1 MAVYFL
7 WGSIALIVLVLLCGF
22 LTGFYR
28 GLKRSSL
35 HVLFAVVSVVVA
47 FFITKPIT
55 NAILGININVDGSL
69 ISIGDY
75 IVQLVSQN
83 LVDLSYFDTAST
95 FIQQLPTAILSP
107 IIFLIIL
114 LLVYLVIDIIYL
126 IVARVSFGTKKADF
140 EKHKPWRWPSGAIGL
155 CEAFLFMI
163 VLFAPITSLT
173 YTYEE
178 IMTSPTTAEYVSPEG
193 DNYLKTIKE
202 YSSSAL
208 PETVNEVILSFN
220 DSAIGVICSAGG
232 FDDAMFDGLSS
243 FSIDGESVGARGE
256 LVNLAHTYDE
266 FVVVYND
273 IMSEDYTNL
282 NITNLKNNLTTLIQ
296 NNLFKKVITD
306 TVQDFIVNYDA
317 LKLELGITNVP
328 PELEEVIDFMQDKF
342 QGPNFSLYDYISND
356 LITALDVAD
365 NVISDD
371 IMDKFSS
378 LDTSNISAVINFALD
393 EQTLIQTSLNSLL
406 TLNTV
411 SDVMPQL
418 LELASTYLQES
429 FPNEE
434 GIEVGLNTSVNS
446 TDLTSVVSSVFK
458 ILNDVD
464 VINEANN
471 NQLFEIFNSEN
482 ILESILGL
490 NDVEAVIDGMG
501 GILDEASS
509 LSIFN
514 YTSGDEPINSF
525 NNVLKIMGIDVLGDE
540 VLANST
546 IVDSSL
552 VSDEMTTINSYTAFF
567 NHIKEPVLTIINSG
581 LTDILNEEVDANAV
595 IEILTEQVEL
605 NPNFVADLLMPFY
618 ELDKATISGSSLKAM
633 VFDNVINMLEENL
646 NGFITFEETE
656 DNYVNWYNN
665 LASIGELLSVMS
677 DGNIQVEENSYTY
690 LEYLMQENQENVD
703 YLTLIENMQ
712 TDGNVSALLNVVF
725 NNNMYNPLNDQ
736 LFSTF
741 DSMLEEIT
749 KVNPQSEAYKTNL
762 QANADLYVST
772 INTLIETLLSS
783 DMQSA
788 NLQDKLLPIGRA
800 LDTLKVSAK
809 NNVLNEIFV
818 NIIWYLTGDVIGDNP
833 IYADQTP
840 NHDFADEI
848 KAQIGIAEDEIDT
861 GYYEVESYAE
871 IMQPVLEVVD
881 FAGNLSEALDSVLNG
896 KPISEENIESYLDT
910 AIETIKTQ
918 FVDEEESFNEEK
930 AIEVIERASE
940 ITSDFVSEEMQQYS
954 TQIEELLNSKVSDD
968 TISPNLANA
977 IKNLFGIGAQSGI

>member
-95 FIQQLPTAILSP
+95 FIQQLPMAILNP

-114 LLVYLVIDIIYL
+114 LLVYLVMDIIYL

-273 IMSEDYTNL
+273 IMAEDYANL

-328 PELEEVIDFMQDKF
+328 PELEEVINFMQDKF
-342 QGPNFSLYDYISND
+342 QDPNFSLYDYISSD

-546 IVDSSL
+546 IVDGSL

-567 NHIKEPVLTIINSG
+567 NHIKEPVLTIIDSG

-618 ELDKATISGSSLKAM
+618 ELDKATISGSTLKAM
-633 VFDNVINMLEENL
+633 IFDNVKSMFEENL
-646 NGFITFEETE
+646 SGFVTFEGTE
-656 DNYVNWYNN
+656 DNYENWYNN

-690 LEYLMQENQENVD
+690 LEYLLQDNQENVD

-749 KVNPQSEAYKTNL
+749 GINPQSEAYKTNL

-783 DMQSA
+783 DMQSE

-840 NHDFADEI
+840 NHDFTDEI

-861 GYYEVESYAE
+861 GYYEVKSYEE
-871 IMQPVLEVVD
+871 IMQQVLEVVN
-881 FAGNLSEALDSVLNG
+881 FAGKLSEALDNALG
-896 KPISEENIESYLDT
+896 GTALSEENIEEYLDT
-910 AIETIKTQ
+910 AIETINSEFTTGGEY
-918 FVDEEESFNEEK
+918 DETK
-930 AIEVIERASE
+930 ALEVINRASE
-940 ITSDFVSEEMQQYS
+940 ITSDFVNEEMQEYS

>member
-1 MAVYFL
+1 MSVYFL

-95 FIQQLPTAILSP
+95 FIQQLPMAILNP

-114 LLVYLVIDIIYL
+114 LLVYLVMDIIYL

-342 QGPNFSLYDYISND
+342 QDPNFSLYDYISND

-418 LELASTYLQES
+418 LELASNALQEQ
-429 FPNEE
+429 FTNEE
-434 GIEVGLNTSVNS
+434 GIVVGLNTSVDS

-514 YTSGDEPINSF
+514 YTSGDEQINSF

-633 VFDNVINMLEENL
+633 VFDNVKNMLEENL

-783 DMQSA
+783 DMQSE

-840 NHDFADEI
+840 NHDFTDEI
-848 KAQIGIAEDEIDT
+848 KAQIGIAEDEINT
-861 GYYEVESYAE
+861 GYYEVKSYEE
-871 IMQPVLEVVD
+871 IMQQVLEVVD
-881 FAGNLSEALDSVLNG
+881 FAGNLSKALDSVLNG

-910 AIETIKTQ
+910 AINTIKTQ
-918 FVDEEESFNEEK
+918 FVDEKESFNEKK

-940 ITSDFVSEEMQQYS
+940 ITSDFVNEEMQQYS

-977 IKNLFGIGAQSGI
+977 IKNLFGIGVQSGI

>member
-95 FIQQLPTAILSP
+95 FIQQLPMAILNP

-114 LLVYLVIDIIYL
+114 LLVYLVVDIIYL

-243 FSIDGESVGARGE
+243 FSIDGESVGVRGE

-266 FVVVYND
+266 FVMVYND

-306 TVQDFIVNYDA
+306 TVQDFIVNFD
-317 LKLELGITNVP
+317 KLSIELGIVNVP
-328 PELEEVIDFMQDKF
+328 EEAKEVIDFLRTKF
-342 QGPNFSLYDYISND
+342 DDPNFSLYDYISND
-356 LITALDVAD
+356 LITVLDVAD

-418 LELASTYLQES
+418 LELASNALQEQ
-429 FPNEE
+429 FTNEE
-434 GIEVGLNTSVNS
+434 GIVVGLNTSVDS

-546 IVDSSL
+546 IVDGSL

-633 VFDNVINMLEENL
+633 VFVNVKNMLEENL

-861 GYYEVESYAE
+861 GYYEVKSYEE
-871 IMQPVLEVVD
+871 IMQQVLEVVD

-896 KPISEENIESYLDT
+896 EPISEDNIESYLDT
-910 AIETIKTQ
+910 AIETINSEFTTGGEY
-918 FVDEEESFNEEK
+918 DETK
-930 AIEVIERASE
+930 ALEVINRASE
-940 ITSDFVSEEMQQYS
+940 ITSDFVNEEMQQYS

-977 IKNLFGIGAQSGI
+977 IKNLFGIGVQSGI

>member
-95 FIQQLPTAILSP
+95 FIQQLPMAILNP

-114 LLVYLVIDIIYL
+114 LLVYLVMDIIYL

-342 QGPNFSLYDYISND
+342 QDPNFSLYDYISND

-378 LDTSNISAVINFALD
+378 LDTSSISAVINFALD

-434 GIEVGLNTSVNS
+434 GIAVGLNTSVNS

-546 IVDSSL
+546 IVDGSL

-633 VFDNVINMLEENL
+633 VFDNVKNMLEENL

-783 DMQSA
+783 DMQSE

-840 NHDFADEI
+840 NHDFTDEI

-861 GYYEVESYAE
+861 GYYEVKSYEE
-871 IMQPVLEVVD
+871 IMQQVLEVVD

-954 TQIEELLNSKVSDD
+954 TQIEEFLSSKVSDN
-968 TISPNLANA
+968 TIGKGLANA

>member
-342 QGPNFSLYDYISND
+342 QDPNFSLYDYISND

>member
-1 MAVYFL
+1 M
-7 WGSIALIVLVLLCGF
+7 LVLLCGF

-95 FIQQLPTAILSP
+95 FIQQLPTAILNP

-114 LLVYLVIDIIYL
+114 LLVYLVMDIIYL

-342 QGPNFSLYDYISND
+342 QDPNFSLYDYISND

-514 YTSGDEPINSF
+514 YTSGEEQINSF

-546 IVDSSL
+546 IVDGSL

-633 VFDNVINMLEENL
+633 VFDNVKNMLEENL

-712 TDGNVSALLNVVF
+712 QDGSISELLSIIFKNK
-725 NNNMYNPLNDQ
+725 MYSPLNDQ

-741 DSMLEEIT
+741 DEMLFEIT

-840 NHDFADEI
+840 NHNFTDEI

-861 GYYEVESYAE
+861 GYYEVKSYAE
-871 IMQPVLEVVD
+871 IMQQVLEVVD
-881 FAGNLSEALDSVLNG
+881 FAGKLSEALDNALG
-896 KPISEENIESYLDT
+896 GTALSEENIEEYLDT
-910 AIETIKTQ
+910 AIETINSEFTTGGEY
-918 FVDEEESFNEEK
+918 DETK
-930 AIEVIERASE
+930 ALEVINRASE
-940 ITSDFVSEEMQQYS
+940 ITSDFVNEEMQQYS

-977 IKNLFGIGAQSGI
+977 IKNLFGIGVQSGI

>member
-7 WGSIALIVLVLLCGF
+7 WGSVALIVLVLLCGF

-95 FIQQLPTAILSP
+95 FIQQLPMAILNP

-114 LLVYLVIDIIYL
+114 LLVYLVMDIIYL

-342 QGPNFSLYDYISND
+342 QDPNFSLYDYISND

-378 LDTSNISAVINFALD
+378 LDTSNISTVINFALD

-546 IVDSSL
+546 IVDGSL

-567 NHIKEPVLTIINSG
+567 NHIKEPVLTIIDSG

-633 VFDNVINMLEENL
+633 VFDNVKNMLEENL

-690 LEYLMQENQENVD
+690 LEYLMQKNQENVD

-783 DMQSA
+783 DMQSE

-809 NNVLNEIFV
+809 NDVLDEIFV

-871 IMQPVLEVVD
+871 IMQQVLEVVD

-954 TQIEELLNSKVSDD
+954 TRIEELLNSKVSDD

>member
-95 FIQQLPTAILSP
+95 FIQQLPMAILNP

-114 LLVYLVIDIIYL
+114 LLVYLVMDIIYL

-342 QGPNFSLYDYISND
+342 QDPNFSLYDYISND

-434 GIEVGLNTSVNS
+434 GIAVGLNTSVNS

-546 IVDSSL
+546 IVDGSL

-633 VFDNVINMLEENL
+633 VFDNVKNMLEENL

-783 DMQSA
+783 DMQSE

-840 NHDFADEI
+840 NHDFTDEI

-861 GYYEVESYAE
+861 GYYEVKSYEE
-871 IMQPVLEVVD
+871 IMQQVLEVVD

-954 TQIEELLNSKVSDD
+954 TQIEEFLSSKVSDN
-968 TISPNLANA
+968 TIGKGLANA

>member
-114 LLVYLVIDIIYL
+114 LLVYLVMDIIYL

-243 FSIDGESVGARGE
+243 FSIDGESVGVRGE
-256 LVNLAHTYDE
+256 LVNFAHTYDE

-306 TVQDFIVNYDA
+306 TVQDFIVNFD
-317 LKLELGITNVP
+317 KLSIELGIVNVP
-328 PELEEVIDFMQDKF
+328 EEAKEVIDFLRTKF
-342 QGPNFSLYDYISND
+342 DDPEFNLYDYISND

-418 LELASTYLQES
+418 LELASNALQEQ
-429 FPNEE
+429 FTNEE
-434 GIEVGLNTSVNS
+434 GIVVGLNTSVNS

-514 YTSGDEPINSF
+514 YTSGDEQINSF

-546 IVDSSL
+546 IVDGSL

-581 LTDILNEEVDANAV
+581 LTDILNEEIDANAV

-783 DMQSA
+783 DMQSE

-861 GYYEVESYAE
+861 GYYEVKSYAE
-871 IMQPVLEVVD
+871 IMQQVLEVVD
-881 FAGNLSEALDSVLNG
+881 FAGKLSEALDNALG
-896 KPISEENIESYLDT
+896 GTALSEENIEEYLDT
-910 AIETIKTQ
+910 AIETINSEFTTGGEY
-918 FVDEEESFNEEK
+918 DETK
-930 AIEVIERASE
+930 ALEVINRASE
-940 ITSDFVSEEMQQYS
+940 ITSDFVNEEMQQYS

>member
-95 FIQQLPTAILSP
+95 FIQQLPTAILNP

-114 LLVYLVIDIIYL
+114 LLVYLVMDIIYL

-342 QGPNFSLYDYISND
+342 QDPNFSLYDYISND

-514 YTSGDEPINSF
+514 YTSGEEQINSF

-546 IVDSSL
+546 IVDGVL

-581 LTDILNEEVDANAV
+581 LTDILNEEIDANAV

-633 VFDNVINMLEENL
+633 VFDNVKNMLEENL

-871 IMQPVLEVVD
+871 IMQQVLEVVD
-881 FAGNLSEALDSVLNG
+881 FAGNLSKALDSVLNG

-910 AIETIKTQ
+910 AIDTIKTQ
-918 FVDEEESFNEEK
+918 FVDEKESFNEEK

-954 TQIEELLNSKVSDD
+954 TQIEEFLSSKVSDN
-968 TISPNLANA
+968 TIGKGLANA

>member
-75 IVQLVSQN
+75 IVRLVSQN

-95 FIQQLPTAILSP
+95 FIQQLPTAILNP

-114 LLVYLVIDIIYL
+114 LLVYLVMDIIYL

-208 PETVNEVILSFN
+208 PEVVNEVILSFN

-243 FSIDGESVGARGE
+243 FSIDGESVGVRGE

-273 IMSEDYTNL
+273 IISEDYTNL

-317 LKLELGITNVP
+317 LKLELQITNVP
-328 PELEEVIDFMQDKF
+328 PELEEVIAFMQDKF
-342 QGPNFSLYDYISND
+342 QDPNFSLYDYISND

-393 EQTLIQTSLNSLL
+393 EQTLIQNSLNSLL

-429 FPNEE
+429 YPNEE

-446 TDLTSVVSSVFK
+446 TDLTSIVSSVFK

-464 VINEANN
+464 VINEAND

-482 ILESILGL
+482 LLQNILNLK
-490 NDVEAVIDGMG
+490 DVEAVIDGMG
-501 GILDEASS
+501 EILDEASS

-514 YTSGDEPINSF
+514 YTSGEEQINSF

-540 VLANST
+540 VLADST
-546 IVDSSL
+546 IVDGAL

-581 LTDILNEEVDANAV
+581 LTDILNEEIDANAV
-595 IEILTEQVEL
+595 IDILTEQVKL

-677 DGNIQVEENSYTY
+677 DGNIQVEDNSFTY
-690 LEYLMQENQENVD
+690 LEYLMQDNQENVD

-712 TDGNVSALLNVVF
+712 ADGDVSALLNVVF
-725 NNNMYNPLNDQ
+725 KNNMYSPLNER

-749 KVNPQSEAYKTNL
+749 GINPQSVAYKTNL

-783 DMQSA
+783 DMQSE

-800 LDTLKVSAK
+800 LDTLKVSAE
-809 NNVLNEIFV
+809 NDVLNEIFV
-818 NIIWYLTGDVIGDNP
+818 NIIWYLTGDVIDDNP

-848 KAQIGIAEDEIDT
+848 KAQIGVTEENIDT
-861 GYYEVESYAE
+861 GYYEVESYEE
-871 IMQPVLEVVD
+871 IMQQVLEVVD
-881 FAGNLSEALDSVLNG
+881 FAGNLSEALDTVLNG
-896 KPISEENIESYLDT
+896 EPISADNIESYLDT
-910 AIETIKTQ
+910 AIDTIKTQ
-918 FVDEEESFNEEK
+918 FVDEEETFDEEK
-930 AIEVIERASE
+930 AIEVIDRASE

-954 TQIEELLNSKVSDD
+954 TQIDELLSSKVSDN
-968 TISPNLANA
+968 TISENLANA

>member
-114 LLVYLVIDIIYL
+114 LLVYLVMDIIYL

-342 QGPNFSLYDYISND
+342 QDPNFSLYDYISND

-633 VFDNVINMLEENL
+633 VFDNVKNMLEENL

-783 DMQSA
+783 DMQSE

-840 NHDFADEI
+840 NHDFTDEI

-871 IMQPVLEVVD
+871 IMQQVLEVVD
-881 FAGNLSEALDSVLNG
+881 FAGNLSKALDSVLNG

-910 AIETIKTQ
+910 AINTIKTQ
-918 FVDEEESFNEEK
+918 FVDEKESFNEKK

-954 TQIEELLNSKVSDD
+954 TRIDELLNSKVQDE
-968 TISPNLANA
+968 IIGEGLANA

>member
-95 FIQQLPTAILSP
+95 FIQQLPMAILNP

-114 LLVYLVIDIIYL
+114 LLVYLVMDIIYL

-342 QGPNFSLYDYISND
+342 QDPNFSLYDYISND

-434 GIEVGLNTSVNS
+434 GIAVGLNTSVNS

-546 IVDSSL
+546 IVDGSL

-633 VFDNVINMLEENL
+633 VFDNVKNMLEENL

-725 NNNMYNPLNDQ
+725 NNNMYNPLNAQ

-783 DMQSA
+783 DMQSE

-840 NHDFADEI
+840 NHDFTDEI

-861 GYYEVESYAE
+861 GYYEVKSYEE
-871 IMQPVLEVVD
+871 IMQQVLEVVD

-940 ITSDFVSEEMQQYS
+940 ITSDFVNKEMQQYS

>member
-47 FFITKPIT
+47 SFITKPIT

-69 ISIGDY
+69 MSIGDY

-114 LLVYLVIDIIYL
+114 LLVYLVMDIIYL

-342 QGPNFSLYDYISND
+342 QDPNFSLYDYISND

-434 GIEVGLNTSVNS
+434 GIAVGLNTSVNS

-514 YTSGDEPINSF
+514 YTSGEEQINSF

-546 IVDSSL
+546 IVDGSL

-633 VFDNVINMLEENL
+633 VFDNVKNMLEENL

-749 KVNPQSEAYKTNL
+749 EVNPQSEAYKTNL
-762 QANADLYVST
+762 QANADQYVST

-840 NHDFADEI
+840 NHDFTDEI
-848 KAQIGIAEDEIDT
+848 KAQIGVTKENINT
-861 GYYEVESYAE
+861 GYYEVKSYEE
-871 IMQPVLEVVD
+871 IMQQVLEVVD
-881 FAGNLSEALDSVLNG
+881 FAGNLSKALDSVLNG

-910 AIETIKTQ
+910 AIVTIKTQ

-954 TQIEELLNSKVSDD
+954 TQIDKLLNSKVQDE
-968 TISPNLANA
+968 TIGEDLANA

>member
-95 FIQQLPTAILSP
+95 FIQQLPMAILSP

-114 LLVYLVIDIIYL
+114 LLVYLVMDIIYL

-342 QGPNFSLYDYISND
+342 QDPNFSLYDYISND

-418 LELASTYLQES
+418 LELASNALQEQ
-429 FPNEE
+429 FTNEE
-434 GIEVGLNTSVNS
+434 GIVVGLNTSVDS

-546 IVDSSL
+546 IVDGSL

-633 VFDNVINMLEENL
+633 VFDNVKNMLEENL

-690 LEYLMQENQENVD
+690 LEYLMQESQENVD

-783 DMQSA
+783 DMQSE
-788 NLQDKLLPIGRA
+788 NLQDKLIPIGRA

-840 NHDFADEI
+840 NHDFTDEI
-848 KAQIGIAEDEIDT
+848 KAQIGVTEENIDT

-871 IMQPVLEVVD
+871 IMQQVLEVVD
-881 FAGNLSEALDSVLNG
+881 FAGNLSEALDTVLNG
-896 KPISEENIESYLDT
+896 EPIGENNIESYLDT
-910 AIETIKTQ
+910 AIDTIKTQ
-918 FVDEEESFNEEK
+918 FVDEEESFDEEK

-940 ITSDFVSEEMQQYS
+940 ITSDFVNEEMQQYS

>member
-114 LLVYLVIDIIYL
+114 LLVYLVMDIIYL

-342 QGPNFSLYDYISND
+342 QDPNFSLYDYISND

-514 YTSGDEPINSF
+514 YTSGEEEINSL

-540 VLANST
+540 VLANPT

-567 NHIKEPVLTIINSG
+567 NHIKEPVLTIIDSG

-633 VFDNVINMLEENL
+633 VFDNVKNMLEENL

-749 KVNPQSEAYKTNL
+749 GINPQSEAYKTNL

-783 DMQSA
+783 DMQSE

-871 IMQPVLEVVD
+871 IMQQVLEVVD

-954 TQIEELLNSKVSDD
+954 TRIEELLNSKVSDD

>member
-114 LLVYLVIDIIYL
+114 LLVYLVMDIIYL

-342 QGPNFSLYDYISND
+342 QDPNFSLYDYISSD

-393 EQTLIQTSLNSLL
+393 EQTLIQNSLNSLL

-418 LELASTYLQES
+418 LELASNALQEQ
-429 FPNEE
+429 FTNEE
-434 GIEVGLNTSVNS
+434 GIVVGLNTSVNS

-514 YTSGDEPINSF
+514 YTSGDEQINSF

-546 IVDSSL
+546 IVDGVL

-633 VFDNVINMLEENL
+633 VFDNVKNMLEENL

-749 KVNPQSEAYKTNL
+749 GINPQSEAYKTNL

-783 DMQSA
+783 DMQSE

-840 NHDFADEI
+840 NHDFTDEI

-861 GYYEVESYAE
+861 GYYEVKSYEE
-871 IMQPVLEVVD
+871 IMQQVLEVVD

-896 KPISEENIESYLDT
+896 EPISEENIESYLDT

-918 FVDEEESFNEEK
+918 FVDEKESFNEEK
-930 AIEVIERASE
+930 AIEVIERASK

-954 TQIEELLNSKVSDD
+954 TQIEEFLSSKVSDN
-968 TISPNLANA
+968 TIGKDLANA

>member
-95 FIQQLPTAILSP
+95 FIQQLPTAIINP

-114 LLVYLVIDIIYL
+114 LLVYLVMDIIYL

-342 QGPNFSLYDYISND
+342 QDPNFSLYDYISND

-514 YTSGDEPINSF
+514 YTSGEEQINSF

-546 IVDSSL
+546 IVDGSL

-633 VFDNVINMLEENL
+633 VFDNVKNMLEENL

-712 TDGNVSALLNVVF
+712 QDGSISELLSIIFKNK
-725 NNNMYNPLNDQ
+725 MYSPLNDQ

-741 DSMLEEIT
+741 DEMLFEIT

-840 NHDFADEI
+840 NHNFTDEI

-861 GYYEVESYAE
+861 GYYEVKSYAE
-871 IMQPVLEVVD
+871 IMQQVLEVVD
-881 FAGNLSEALDSVLNG
+881 FAGKLSEALDNALG
-896 KPISEENIESYLDT
+896 GTALSEENIEEYLDT
-910 AIETIKTQ
+910 AIETINSEFTTGGEY
-918 FVDEEESFNEEK
+918 DETK
-930 AIEVIERASE
+930 ALEVINRASE
-940 ITSDFVSEEMQQYS
+940 ITSDFVNEEMQQYS
-954 TQIEELLNSKVSDD
+954 TQIEEFLSSKVSDN
-968 TISPNLANA
+968 TIGKGLANA

>member
-83 LVDLSYFDTAST
+83 LVDLSHFDTAST
-95 FIQQLPTAILSP
+95 FIQQLPTAILNP

-243 FSIDGESVGARGE
+243 FSIDGESVGVRGE
-256 LVNLAHTYDE
+256 LVNFAHTYDE

-328 PELEEVIDFMQDKF
+328 PELEEVIAFMQDKF
-342 QGPNFSLYDYISND
+342 QDPNFSLYDYISND
-356 LITALDVAD
+356 LITVLDVAD

-418 LELASTYLQES
+418 LELASNALQEQ
-429 FPNEE
+429 FTNEE
-434 GIEVGLNTSVNS
+434 GIVVGLNTSVNS

-482 ILESILGL
+482 IMESILGL

-514 YTSGDEPINSF
+514 YTSGDEQINSF

-546 IVDSSL
+546 IVDGSL

-581 LTDILNEEVDANAV
+581 LTDILNEEIDANAV

-633 VFDNVINMLEENL
+633 VFDNVKNMLEENL

-712 TDGNVSALLNVVF
+712 TDGNVLALLNVVF

-749 KVNPQSEAYKTNL
+749 KVNPQGEAYKTNL

-783 DMQSA
+783 DMQSE

-840 NHDFADEI
+840 NHDFTDEI
-848 KAQIGIAEDEIDT
+848 KAQIGVTEENINTE
-861 GYYEVESYAE
+861 YYEVKSYEE
-871 IMQPVLEVVD
+871 IMQQVLEVVD

-896 KPISEENIESYLDT
+896 APISEDNIESYLDT
-910 AIETIKTQ
+910 AINTIKTQ

-954 TQIEELLNSKVSDD
+954 TQISEFLDTKVSES
-968 TISPNLANA
+968 TIGEGLANA

>member
-114 LLVYLVIDIIYL
+114 LLVYLVMDIIYL

-282 NITNLKNNLTTLIQ
+282 NITDLKNNLTTLIQ

-342 QGPNFSLYDYISND
+342 QDPNFSLYDYISND

-514 YTSGDEPINSF
+514 YTSGEEQINSF

-546 IVDSSL
+546 IVDGVL
-552 VSDEMTTINSYTAFF
+552 VSDETTTLNSYTAFF
-567 NHIKEPVLTIINSG
+567 NHIKEPVLTIIDSG

-633 VFDNVINMLEENL
+633 VFDNVKNMLEENL

-783 DMQSA
+783 DMQSE

-871 IMQPVLEVVD
+871 IMQQVLEVVD

-954 TQIEELLNSKVSDD
+954 TRIEELLNSKVSDD

>member
-95 FIQQLPTAILSP
+95 FIQQLPMAILNP

-114 LLVYLVIDIIYL
+114 LLVYLVMDIIYL

-342 QGPNFSLYDYISND
+342 QDPNFSLYDYISND

-434 GIEVGLNTSVNS
+434 GIAVGLNTSVNS

-546 IVDSSL
+546 IVDGSL

-633 VFDNVINMLEENL
+633 VFDNVKNMLEENL

-783 DMQSA
+783 DMQSE

-840 NHDFADEI
+840 NHDFTDEI

-861 GYYEVESYAE
+861 GYYEVKSYEE
-871 IMQPVLEVVD
+871 IMQQVLEVVD

-940 ITSDFVSEEMQQYS
+940 ITSDFVNKEMQQYS

>member
-95 FIQQLPTAILSP
+95 FIQQLPMAILNP

-114 LLVYLVIDIIYL
+114 LLVYLVMDIIYL

-282 NITNLKNNLTTLIQ
+282 NITDLKNNLTTLIQ

-342 QGPNFSLYDYISND
+342 QDPNFSLYDYISND

-514 YTSGDEPINSF
+514 YTSGEEQINSF

-546 IVDSSL
+546 IVDGSL

-567 NHIKEPVLTIINSG
+567 NHIKEPVLTIIDSG

-633 VFDNVINMLEENL
+633 VFDNVKNMLEENL

-783 DMQSA
+783 DMQSE

-840 NHDFADEI
+840 NHDFTDEI
-848 KAQIGIAEDEIDT
+848 KAQIGIAEDEINT
-861 GYYEVESYAE
+861 GYYEVKSYEE
-871 IMQPVLEVVD
+871 IMQQVLEVVD
-881 FAGNLSEALDSVLNG
+881 FAGNLSKALDSVLNG

-910 AIETIKTQ
+910 AINTIKTQ
-918 FVDEEESFNEEK
+918 FVDEKESFNEKK

-940 ITSDFVSEEMQQYS
+940 ITSDFVNKEMQQYS
-954 TQIEELLNSKVSDD
+954 TQIEELLNSKVSNN
-968 TISPNLANA
+968 TISESLSDA

>member
-1 MAVYFL
+1 MSVYFL
-7 WGSIALIVLVLLCGF
+7 WGSIALIVLVLLGGF
-22 LTGFYR
+22 LIGFYR

-69 ISIGDY
+69 MSIGDY
-75 IVQLVSQN
+75 IIQLVSQN

-95 FIQQLPTAILSP
+95 FIQQLPMAILNP

-114 LLVYLVIDIIYL
+114 LLVYLVVDIIYL

-193 DNYLKTIKE
+193 ENYLKTIKE

-243 FSIDGESVGARGE
+243 FSIDGESVGVRGE

-306 TVQDFIVNYDA
+306 TVQDFIVNYEN

-342 QGPNFSLYDYISND
+342 QDPNFSLYDYISSD

-418 LELASTYLQES
+418 LEFASNALQEQ
-429 FPNEE
+429 FTNEE
-434 GIEVGLNTSVNS
+434 GIVVGLNTSANS

-514 YTSGDEPINSF
+514 YASGDEQINSF

-540 VLANST
+540 VLANPT
-546 IVDSSL
+546 IVDGSL

-581 LTDILNEEVDANAV
+581 LTDILNEEIDANAV

-633 VFDNVINMLEENL
+633 VFDNVKNMLEENL
-646 NGFITFEETE
+646 NSFITFEETE

-703 YLTLIENMQ
+703 YLTLIKNMQ
-712 TDGNVSALLNVVF
+712 TDGNVSELLSIIFKNK
-725 NNNMYNPLNDQ
+725 MYSPLNDQ

-741 DSMLEEIT
+741 DEMLFEIT
-749 KVNPQSEAYKTNL
+749 EVNPQSEAYKTNL
-762 QANADLYVST
+762 QAKADTYVST

-783 DMQSA
+783 DMQSE

-800 LDTLKVSAK
+800 LETLKVSAK

-833 IYADQTP
+833 IYAGKTTS
-840 NHDFADEI
+840 NEYAEEI
-848 KAQIGIAEDEIDT
+848 KAQLGVTDENIDT
-861 GYYEVESYAE
+861 GYYEIESYEE
-871 IMQPVLEVVD
+871 IMQQVLEVVD

-896 KPISEENIESYLDT
+896 APISEENIESYLDT
-910 AIETIKTQ
+910 AIDTINSEFTTDGKYDET
-918 FVDEEESFNEEK
+918 K
-930 AIEVIERASE
+930 ALEVINRASK
-940 ITSDFVSEEMQQYS
+940 ITSDFVSEEMQEYS
-954 TQIEELLNSKVSDD
+954 TQISEFLDTKVSES
-968 TISPNLANA
+968 TITENLANA

>member
-7 WGSIALIVLVLLCGF
+7 WGSVALIVLVLLCGF

-55 NAILGININVDGSL
+55 NAILDININVDGSL

-83 LVDLSYFDTAST
+83 LVDLSHFDTAST
-95 FIQQLPTAILSP
+95 FIQQLPMAILNP

-114 LLVYLVIDIIYL
+114 LLVYLVMDIIYL

-243 FSIDGESVGARGE
+243 FSIDGESVGVRGE

-306 TVQDFIVNYDA
+306 TVQDFIVNFD
-317 LKLELGITNVP
+317 KLSIELGIVNVP
-328 PELEEVIDFMQDKF
+328 EEAKEVIDFLRTKF
-342 QGPNFSLYDYISND
+342 DDPNFSLYDYISND

-514 YTSGDEPINSF
+514 YTSGDEQINSF

-546 IVDSSL
+546 IVDGSL

-567 NHIKEPVLTIINSG
+567 NHIKEPVLTIIDSG

-618 ELDKATISGSSLKAM
+618 ELDKATISGSTLKAM
-633 VFDNVINMLEENL
+633 IFDNVKSMFEENL
-646 NGFITFEETE
+646 SGFVTFEGTE
-656 DNYVNWYNN
+656 DNYENWYNN

-690 LEYLMQENQENVD
+690 LEYLLQDNQENVD

-749 KVNPQSEAYKTNL
+749 GINPQSEAYKTNL
-762 QANADLYVST
+762 QANADLYAST

-783 DMQSA
+783 DMQSE

-840 NHDFADEI
+840 NHDFTDEI
-848 KAQIGIAEDEIDT
+848 KAQIGIAEDEINT
-861 GYYEVESYAE
+861 GYYEVKSYEE
-871 IMQPVLEVVD
+871 IMQQVLEVVD
-881 FAGNLSEALDSVLNG
+881 FAGNLSKALDSVLNG

-910 AIETIKTQ
+910 AINTIKTQ
-918 FVDEEESFNEEK
+918 FVDEKESFNEKK

-940 ITSDFVSEEMQQYS
+940 ITSDFVNEEMQQYS
-954 TQIEELLNSKVSDD
+954 TQIEELLNSKVSNN

>member
-83 LVDLSYFDTAST
+83 LVDLSHFDTAST
-95 FIQQLPTAILSP
+95 FIQQLPTAILNP

-243 FSIDGESVGARGE
+243 FSIDGESVGVRGE
-256 LVNLAHTYDE
+256 LVNFAHTYDE

-328 PELEEVIDFMQDKF
+328 PELEEVIAFMQDKF
-342 QGPNFSLYDYISND
+342 QDPNFSLYDYISND
-356 LITALDVAD
+356 LITVLDVAD

-418 LELASTYLQES
+418 LELASNALQEQ
-429 FPNEE
+429 FTNEE
-434 GIEVGLNTSVNS
+434 GIVVGLNTSVNS

-482 ILESILGL
+482 IMESILGL

-514 YTSGDEPINSF
+514 YTSGDEQINSF

-546 IVDSSL
+546 IVDGSL

-581 LTDILNEEVDANAV
+581 LTDILNEEIDANAV

-633 VFDNVINMLEENL
+633 VFDNVKNMLEENL

-712 TDGNVSALLNVVF
+712 TDGNVLALLNVVF

-783 DMQSA
+783 DMQSE

-840 NHDFADEI
+840 NHDFTDEI
-848 KAQIGIAEDEIDT
+848 KAQIGVTEENINTE
-861 GYYEVESYAE
+861 YYEVKSYEE
-871 IMQPVLEVVD
+871 IMQQVLEVVD

-896 KPISEENIESYLDT
+896 APISEDNIESYLDT
-910 AIETIKTQ
+910 AINTIKTQ

-954 TQIEELLNSKVSDD
+954 TQISEFLDTKVSES
-968 TISPNLANA
+968 TIGEGLANA

>member
-95 FIQQLPTAILSP
+95 FIQQLPTAILNP

-114 LLVYLVIDIIYL
+114 LLVYLVMDIIYL

-243 FSIDGESVGARGE
+243 FSIDGESVGVRGE

-342 QGPNFSLYDYISND
+342 QDPNFSLYDYISSD

-418 LELASTYLQES
+418 LELASNALQEQ
-429 FPNEE
+429 FTNEE
-434 GIEVGLNTSVNS
+434 GIVVGLNTSVNS

-514 YTSGDEPINSF
+514 YTSGEEQINSF

-546 IVDSSL
+546 IVDGVL

-581 LTDILNEEVDANAV
+581 LTDILNEEVDTNAV

-633 VFDNVINMLEENL
+633 VFDNVKNMLEENL

-783 DMQSA
+783 DMQSE

-871 IMQPVLEVVD
+871 IMQQVLEVVD

-910 AIETIKTQ
+910 AIETINSEFTTGGEY
-918 FVDEEESFNEEK
+918 DETK
-930 AIEVIERASE
+930 ALEVINRASE
-940 ITSDFVSEEMQQYS
+940 ITSDFVNEEMQQYS

>member
-114 LLVYLVIDIIYL
+114 LLVYLVMDIIYL

-243 FSIDGESVGARGE
+243 FSIDGESVGVRGE

-282 NITNLKNNLTTLIQ
+282 NITNLKNNLTMLIQ

-342 QGPNFSLYDYISND
+342 QDPNFSLYDYISSD

-514 YTSGDEPINSF
+514 YTSGEEQINSF

-546 IVDSSL
+546 IVDGSL

-567 NHIKEPVLTIINSG
+567 NHIKEPVLTIIDSG

-703 YLTLIENMQ
+703 YLTLIKNMQ

-783 DMQSA
+783 DMQSE

-840 NHDFADEI
+840 NHDFTDEI
-848 KAQIGIAEDEIDT
+848 KAQIGIAEDEINT
-861 GYYEVESYAE
+861 GYYEVKSYEE
-871 IMQPVLEVVD
+871 IMQQVLEVVD
-881 FAGNLSEALDSVLNG
+881 FAGNLSKALDSVLNG

-910 AIETIKTQ
+910 AIETINSEFTTGGEY
-918 FVDEEESFNEEK
+918 DETK
-930 AIEVIERASE
+930 ALEVINRASE
-940 ITSDFVSEEMQQYS
+940 ITSDFVNEEMQQYS

-977 IKNLFGIGAQSGI
+977 IKNLFGIGAQSEI

>member
-7 WGSIALIVLVLLCGF
+7 WGSIALIVLVLLGGF
-22 LTGFYR
+22 LIGFYR

-95 FIQQLPTAILSP
+95 FIQQLPTAILNP

-114 LLVYLVIDIIYL
+114 LLVYLVMDIIYL

-296 NNLFKKVITD
+296 NNLFKKVIMD
-306 TVQDFIVNYDA
+306 TAQDFIVNFD
-317 LKLELGITNVP
+317 KLSIELGIVNVP
-328 PELEEVIDFMQDKF
+328 EEAKEVIDFLRNKF
-342 QGPNFSLYDYISND
+342 DDPEFNLYDYISSD
-356 LITALDVAD
+356 LITSLDVAD
-365 NVISDD
+365 KVLSDD

-446 TDLTSVVSSVFK
+446 IDLTSVVSSVFK

-514 YTSGDEPINSF
+514 YTSGDEQINSF

-546 IVDSSL
+546 IVDGSL

-633 VFDNVINMLEENL
+633 VFDNVKNMLEENL

-749 KVNPQSEAYKTNL
+749 GINPQSEAYKTNL
-762 QANADLYVST
+762 QEKADLYVST

-783 DMQSA
+783 DMQSE

-840 NHDFADEI
+840 NHDFTDEI
-848 KAQIGIAEDEIDT
+848 KAQIGIAEDEILK
-861 GYYEVESYAE
+861 Y
-871 IMQPVLEVVD
+871 
-881 FAGNLSEALDSVLNG
+881 
-896 KPISEENIESYLDT
+896 K
-910 AIETIKTQ
+910 
-918 FVDEEESFNEEK
+918 
-930 AIEVIERASE
+930 
-940 ITSDFVSEEMQQYS
+940 
-954 TQIEELLNSKVSDD
+954 EL
-968 TISPNLANA
+968 
-977 IKNLFGIGAQSGI
+977 

>member
-95 FIQQLPTAILSP
+95 FIQQLPTAILNP

-114 LLVYLVIDIIYL
+114 LLVYLVMDIIYL

-296 NNLFKKVITD
+296 NNLFKKGITD

-342 QGPNFSLYDYISND
+342 QDPNFSLYDYISND

-514 YTSGDEPINSF
+514 YTSGEEQINSF

-546 IVDSSL
+546 IVDGSL

-633 VFDNVINMLEENL
+633 VFDNVKNMLEENL

-712 TDGNVSALLNVVF
+712 QDGSISELLSIIFKNK
-725 NNNMYNPLNDQ
+725 MYSPLNDQ

-741 DSMLEEIT
+741 DEMLFEIT

-840 NHDFADEI
+840 NHNFTDEI

-861 GYYEVESYAE
+861 GYYEVKSYAE
-871 IMQPVLEVVD
+871 IMQQVLEVVD
-881 FAGNLSEALDSVLNG
+881 FAGKLSEALDNALG
-896 KPISEENIESYLDT
+896 GTALSEENIEEYLDT
-910 AIETIKTQ
+910 AIETINSEFTTGGEY
-918 FVDEEESFNEEK
+918 DETK
-930 AIEVIERASE
+930 ALEVINRASE
-940 ITSDFVSEEMQQYS
+940 ITSDFVNEEMQQYS

-977 IKNLFGIGAQSGI
+977 IKNLFGIGVQSGI

>member
-95 FIQQLPTAILSP
+95 FIQQLPTAILNP

-114 LLVYLVIDIIYL
+114 LLVYLVMDIIYL

-342 QGPNFSLYDYISND
+342 QDPNFSLYDYISND

-514 YTSGDEPINSF
+514 YTSGEEQINSF

-546 IVDSSL
+546 IVDGSL

-633 VFDNVINMLEENL
+633 VFDNVKNMLEENL

-712 TDGNVSALLNVVF
+712 QDGSISELLSIIFKNK
-725 NNNMYNPLNDQ
+725 MYSPLNDQ

-741 DSMLEEIT
+741 DEMLFEIT

-840 NHDFADEI
+840 NHNFTDEI

-861 GYYEVESYAE
+861 GYYEVKSYAE
-871 IMQPVLEVVD
+871 IMQQVLEVVD
-881 FAGNLSEALDSVLNG
+881 FAGKLSEALDNALG
-896 KPISEENIESYLDT
+896 GTALSEENIEEYLDT
-910 AIETIKTQ
+910 AIETINSEFTTGGEY
-918 FVDEEESFNEEK
+918 DETK
-930 AIEVIERASE
+930 ALEVINRASE
-940 ITSDFVSEEMQQYS
+940 ITSDFVNEEMQQYS

-977 IKNLFGIGAQSGI
+977 IKNLFGIGVQSGI

>member
-1 MAVYFL
+1 MSVYFL
-7 WGSIALIVLVLLCGF
+7 WGSIALIVLVLLGGF
-22 LTGFYR
+22 LIGFYR

-69 ISIGDY
+69 MSIGDY
-75 IVQLVSQN
+75 IIQLVSQN

-95 FIQQLPTAILSP
+95 FIQQLPMAILNP

-114 LLVYLVIDIIYL
+114 LLVYLVVDIIYL

-193 DNYLKTIKE
+193 ENYLKTIKE

-243 FSIDGESVGARGE
+243 FAIDGESVGVRGE

-273 IMSEDYTNL
+273 IMAEDYTNL
-282 NITNLKNNLTTLIQ
+282 NITNLKSNLTTLIQ

-306 TVQDFIVNYDA
+306 TVQDFIVNFD
-317 LKLELGITNVP
+317 KLSIELGIVNVP
-328 PELEEVIDFMQDKF
+328 EEAKEVIDFLRNKF
-342 QGPNFSLYDYISND
+342 DDPEFNLYDYISSD
-356 LITALDVAD
+356 LITSLDVAD
-365 NVISDD
+365 KVLSDD

-546 IVDSSL
+546 IVDGSL

-633 VFDNVINMLEENL
+633 VFDNVKNMLEENL

-703 YLTLIENMQ
+703 YLTLMENMQ
-712 TDGNVSALLNVVF
+712 QDGSVSELLSIIFKNK
-725 NNNMYNPLNDQ
+725 MYSPLNDQ

-741 DSMLEEIT
+741 DIMLFEIT
-749 KVNPQSEAYKTNL
+749 EVNPKSEAYKTNL
-762 QANADLYVST
+762 QVKADTYVST
-772 INTLIETLLSS
+772 INTLIETLLSDEMKS
-783 DMQSA
+783 D
-788 NLQDKLLPIGRA
+788 NLQDKLLPIGRM
-800 LDTLKVSAK
+800 LDTLKVSA
-809 NNVLNEIFV
+809 NDDVLDEIFV

-833 IYADQTP
+833 IYAGKTTS
-840 NHDFADEI
+840 NEYAEEI
-848 KAQIGIAEDEIDT
+848 KAQLGVTDENIDT
-861 GYYEVESYAE
+861 GYYEIKSYE
-871 IMQPVLEVVD
+871 QIMQQVLEVVN
-881 FAGNLSEALDSVLNG
+881 FAGKLSEALDSVLNG
-896 KPISEENIESYLDT
+896 EPISKDNIESYLDT
-910 AIETIKTQ
+910 AIGTIKTQ
-918 FVDEEESFNEEK
+918 FVDEEETFDEDK
-930 AIEVIERASE
+930 ALEVINRASE
-940 ITSDFVSEEMQQYS
+940 ITSDFVSEEMQEYS
-954 TQIEELLNSKVSDD
+954 TQISEFLDTKVSES
-968 TISPNLANA
+968 TITENLANA
-977 IKNLFGIGAQSGI
+977 IKNLFGIGVQSGI

>member
-1 MAVYFL
+1 MSVYFL
-7 WGSIALIVLVLLCGF
+7 WGSIALIVLVLLGGF
-22 LTGFYR
+22 LIGFYR

-69 ISIGDY
+69 MSIGDY
-75 IVQLVSQN
+75 IIQLVSQN

-95 FIQQLPTAILSP
+95 FIQQLPMAILNP

-114 LLVYLVIDIIYL
+114 LLVYLVVDIIYL

-193 DNYLKTIKE
+193 ENYLKTIKE

-243 FSIDGESVGARGE
+243 FAIDSESVGVRGE

-273 IMSEDYTNL
+273 IMAEDYTNL

-296 NNLFKKVITD
+296 NNLFKKVIMD
-306 TVQDFIVNYDA
+306 TAQDFIVNYDA
-317 LKLELGITNVP
+317 LKLELGITNMP
-328 PELEEVIDFMQDKF
+328 PEFDEVIDFLQTKF
-342 QGPNFSLYDYISND
+342 DDPEFNLYDYISSD

-365 NVISDD
+365 KVLSDD
-371 IMDKFSS
+371 IMEKFSS
-378 LDTSNISAVINFALD
+378 LDKSNISAVISFALD

-411 SDVMPQL
+411 SDVMPQI
-418 LELASTYLQES
+418 LEYASTYLQES

-464 VINEANN
+464 RINKAND
-471 NQLFEIFNSEN
+471 NQLFEIFDSEN
-482 ILESILGL
+482 ILQNILNL
-490 NDVEAVIDGMG
+490 KDVEAVIDGMG

-514 YTSGDEPINSF
+514 YTSGEEEINSL
-525 NNVLKIMGIDVLGDE
+525 NNVLKIMGVDVLGDD
-540 VLANST
+540 VLVNTT
-546 IVDSSL
+546 IGDNGL
-552 VSDEMTTINSYTAFF
+552 VSDEMTALNSYTAFF
-567 NHIKEPVLTIINSG
+567 NHIKEPVLTIIDSG
-581 LTDILNEEVDANAV
+581 LTDILNEDGDVNAV
-595 IEILTEQVEL
+595 IDIITEQVKL

-618 ELDKATISGSSLKAM
+618 ELDKATISGSTLKAM
-633 VFDNVINMLEENL
+633 IFDNVKAMFEENL
-646 NGFITFEETE
+646 SGFVTFEGTE
-656 DNYVNWYNN
+656 DNYENWYNN
-665 LASIGELLSVMS
+665 LASIGELLDVMS
-677 DGNIQVEENSYTY
+677 DGNIQVEDTSYTY
-690 LEYLMQENQENVD
+690 LEYLLQDNQENVD
-703 YLTLIENMQ
+703 YLTLIKNMQ

-741 DSMLEEIT
+741 DEMLFEIT
-749 KVNPQSEAYKTNL
+749 EVNPQSEAYKTNL

-783 DMQSA
+783 DMQSE
-788 NLQDKLLPIGRA
+788 NLQDKLLPIGRM

-809 NNVLNEIFV
+809 NDVLDEIFV

-833 IYADQTP
+833 IYAGKTTS
-840 NHDFADEI
+840 NEYAEEI
-848 KAQIGIAEDEIDT
+848 KAQLGVTDENIDT
-861 GYYEVESYAE
+861 GYYEIKSYE
-871 IMQPVLEVVD
+871 QIMQEVLEVVN
-881 FAGNLSEALDSVLNG
+881 FAGNLSE
-896 KPISEENIESYLDT
+896 E
-910 AIETIKTQ
+910 
-918 FVDEEESFNEEK
+918 
-930 AIEVIERASE
+930 
-940 ITSDFVSEEMQQYS
+940 
-954 TQIEELLNSKVSDD
+954 
-968 TISPNLANA
+968 LANA

>member
-95 FIQQLPTAILSP
+95 FIQQLPTAILNP

-114 LLVYLVIDIIYL
+114 LLVYLVMDIIYL

-546 IVDSSL
+546 IVDGSL

-567 NHIKEPVLTIINSG
+567 NHIKEPVLTIIDSG

-633 VFDNVINMLEENL
+633 VFDNVKNMLEENL

-749 KVNPQSEAYKTNL
+749 GINPQSEAYKTNL
-762 QANADLYVST
+762 QEKADLYVST

-783 DMQSA
+783 DMQSE
-788 NLQDKLLPIGRA
+788 NLQDKLLPIGRM
-800 LDTLKVSAK
+800 LDTLKVSA
-809 NNVLNEIFV
+809 NNEVLDEIFV

-840 NHDFADEI
+840 NHDFTDEI
-848 KAQIGIAEDEIDT
+848 KAQIGVTEENINTE
-861 GYYEVESYAE
+861 YYEVKSYEE
-871 IMQPVLEVVD
+871 IMQQVLEVVD

-910 AIETIKTQ
+910 AINTIKTQ
-918 FVDEEESFNEEK
+918 FVDEKESFNEKK

-940 ITSDFVSEEMQQYS
+940 ITSDFVNKEMQQYS

-977 IKNLFGIGAQSGI
+977 IKNLFGIGAQSEI

>member
-1 MAVYFL
+1 
-7 WGSIALIVLVLLCGF
+7 
-22 LTGFYR
+22 
-28 GLKRSSL
+28 
-35 HVLFAVVSVVVA
+35 
-47 FFITKPIT
+47 
-55 NAILGININVDGSL
+55 
-69 ISIGDY
+69 
-75 IVQLVSQN
+75 
-83 LVDLSYFDTAST
+83 
-95 FIQQLPTAILSP
+95 
-107 IIFLIIL
+107 
-114 LLVYLVIDIIYL
+114 
-126 IVARVSFGTKKADF
+126 
-140 EKHKPWRWPSGAIGL
+140 
-155 CEAFLFMI
+155 
-163 VLFAPITSLT
+163 
-173 YTYEE
+173 
-178 IMTSPTTAEYVSPEG
+178 
-193 DNYLKTIKE
+193 
-202 YSSSAL
+202 
-208 PETVNEVILSFN
+208 
-220 DSAIGVICSAGG
+220 
-232 FDDAMFDGLSS
+232 
-243 FSIDGESVGARGE
+243 
-256 LVNLAHTYDE
+256 
-266 FVVVYND
+266 
-273 IMSEDYTNL
+273 
-282 NITNLKNNLTTLIQ
+282 
-296 NNLFKKVITD
+296 
-306 TVQDFIVNYDA
+306 
-317 LKLELGITNVP
+317 
-328 PELEEVIDFMQDKF
+328 
-342 QGPNFSLYDYISND
+342 
-356 LITALDVAD
+356 
-365 NVISDD
+365 
-371 IMDKFSS
+371 
-378 LDTSNISAVINFALD
+378 
-393 EQTLIQTSLNSLL
+393 
-406 TLNTV
+406 
-411 SDVMPQL
+411 MPQL
-418 LELASTYLQES
+418 LELASNALQEQ
-429 FPNEE
+429 FTNEE

-514 YTSGDEPINSF
+514 YTSGEEQINSF

-546 IVDSSL
+546 IVDGVL
-552 VSDEMTTINSYTAFF
+552 VSDETTTLNSYTAFF
-567 NHIKEPVLTIINSG
+567 NHIKEPVLTIIDSG

-633 VFDNVINMLEENL
+633 VFDNVKNMLEENL

-783 DMQSA
+783 DMQSE

-871 IMQPVLEVVD
+871 IMQQVLEVVD

-940 ITSDFVSEEMQQYS
+940 ITSDFVNKEMQQYS
-954 TQIEELLNSKVSDD
+954 TQIEELLNSKVSNN
-968 TISPNLANA
+968 TISESLSDA